1 MPHLDKGRIF
11 AYNKNTLS
19 MNNMKTI
26 LTNLIARNNFK
37 FLNVT
42 GKLGMGKHNNITDAV
57 NDLGLKHFTL
67 EMASLDLFDIEV
79 PGQNTKL
86 KVDENTVLILSD
98 LDRTSLAVF
107 NKVVDGITRGTLFGL
122 DLEKFVLVIT
132 TQEQLDVESYLI
144 NRSVIL
150 ENK

>member
-1 MPHLDKGRIF
+1 
-11 AYNKNTLS
+11 
-19 MNNMKTI
+19 MKTI

-42 GKLGMGKHNNITDAV
+42 GKFGRGKHHNITEAV

-67 EMASLDLFDIEV
+67 EMASLDLFDLEV

-86 KVDENTVLILSD
+86 KVEENTVLILSD
-98 LDRTSLAVF
+98 LDRTTTAVF
-107 NKVVDGITRGTLFGL
+107 NKVVEGITIGNLFGL

-132 TQEQLDVESYLI
+132 TQEQLDVDLALI
-144 NRSVIL
+144 NRSVII